1 MIDTTSPMSE
11 THSDTTLPIA
21 TLVAGHRAFLAF
33 LQRKLGDRA
42 LAEDLLQ
49 SAFVRSLERQEQLRD
64 RESAVAWFYRM
75 LRNAVIDHQ
84 RHDRMAARRLE
95 HLAQELALAPE
106 GATPAER
113 DEVCACLLTLAE
125 ALPADQARAL
135 RRVDLEGVA
144 VKDYAHEAGITANNA
159 GVRLFRARARLREA
173 LSRCCGTCA
182 DHGCRDCTC
191 TSHRH
196 DA

>member
-1 MIDTTSPMSE
+1 MTE
-11 THSDTTLPIA
+11 THGDTTLPLA
-21 TLVAGHRAFLAF
+21 TLVASHRAFLAF
-33 LQRKLGDRA
+33 VQRKLGDRA
-42 LAEDLLQ
+42 LAEDVLQ
-49 SAFVRSLERQEQLRD
+49 SAFVRSLERQDQLRD

-95 HLAQELALAPE
+95 SFAQELALAPQS
-106 GATPAER
+106 ASPADR
-113 DEVCACLLTLAE
+113 DEICACLLTLAE
-125 ALPADQARAL
+125 ALPAEQARAL

-144 VKDYAHEAGITANNA
+144 VKDYAVEAGITANNA

-173 LSRCCGTCA
+173 LTNCCGTCA

-191 TSHRH
+191 SSHDH